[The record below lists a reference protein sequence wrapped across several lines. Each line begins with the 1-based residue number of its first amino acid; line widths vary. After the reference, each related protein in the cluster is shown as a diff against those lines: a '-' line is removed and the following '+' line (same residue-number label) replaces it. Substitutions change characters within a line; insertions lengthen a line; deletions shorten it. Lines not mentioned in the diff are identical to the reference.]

1 MNDLYHF
8 VYQNFNTALTWV
20 NYDRIFAGR

>member
-1 MNDLYHF
+1 MNNLYHF